1 MLALIAPLLVHA
13 ALAAEPRVYVV
24 GLHLPD
30 AVGNAPA
37 DAAEDLTRAL
47 DGTGKVDALAPAE
60 TSRVIAGREPLI
72 LDAYALGPGQA
83 RLAEGKV
90 LYDRAQP
97 DQAIQTLEDAADQL
111 AAGLAVST
119 DVRAL
124 HEALMLL
131 GVSYVGLGDED
142 AARVAFRR
150 SAILDPSR
158 ELDAVNY
165 SPSVVELFD
174 DVRASVT
181 RDAPGRLSVTASLD
195 AEVYV
200 DGKDRGPVSDAP
212 LTLVPGTHYVLVRA
226 PSGASHFETVVLKP
240 GGTASID
247 AMLSQRTVG
256 IAETSNAG
264 RVRQTRELYKAVGQ
278 YAPGGLVVFGG
289 VTSNGQVALQLYSP
303 ASGNF
308 SKILTADAGDDA
320 AGAVTDLVPALVGY
334 IGDNGDIRTDRVSA
348 QVCALD
354 VGANDVL
361 AGLLYDPPK
370 AAGPTAERRGPKWYV
385 WAGLGAVV
393 AGGGAAATAVA
404 LTSGDSGGPEG
415 TVTFGPIP

>member
-1 MLALIAPLLVHA
+1 MLALIASLLLHP

-30 AVGNAPA
+30 SAGNAPA
-37 DAAEDLTRAL
+37 EAADALTHAL
-47 DGTGKVDALAPAE
+47 DGTGKVDALAPTE

-72 LDAYALGPGQA
+72 LDAYGLGPGQA

-111 AAGLAVST
+111 SAGLAVST
-119 DVRAL
+119 DVRPL

-174 DVRASVT
+174 DVRAGVT
-181 RDAPGRLSVTASLD
+181 RDAPGRLTVKASMD

-200 DGKDRGPVSDAP
+200 DGKDRGPVADAA

-226 PSGASHFETVVLKP
+226 ANGASHFETVVLKP
-240 GGTASID
+240 GGSASID
-247 AMLSQRTVG
+247 AMLAERTLG
-256 IAETSNAG
+256 IAESSNAG
-264 RVRQTRELYKAVGQ
+264 RARQTRDLYKAVGQ
-278 YAPGGLVVFGG
+278 YAPGGLVIFGG
-289 VTSNGQVALQLYSP
+289 VTPNGQVALQLYSP

-308 SKILTADAGDDA
+308 SKILTADAGDDPV
-320 AGAVTDLVPALVGY
+320 GAITDLVPALVGY
-334 IGDNGDIRTDRVSA
+334 IGESGDIRSDRVSG

-354 VGANDVL
+354 VGTNDVL
-361 AGLLYDPPK
+361 AGLLFDPPK
-370 AAGPTAERRGPKWYV
+370 ATAPTADKRGPRWYV

-393 AGGGAAATAVA
+393 AGGGAATAVA
-404 LTSGDSGGPEG
+404 LTSGGSDGPAG
-415 TVTFGPIP
+415 TVSFGPIP